1 MQIDAEAKS
10 GHELFFKVMNIM
22 LWIYPIR
29 IPKKGAY
36 CVMFLNIGWI
46 KGNFGKIVKKIQ
58 APAKSF
64 KKFFLMSFKDMALDN
79 NTLN

>member
-1 MQIDAEAKS
+1 MMLNLKECLENLAFEVDSNAETT
-10 GHELFFKVMNIM
+10 
-22 LWIYPIR
+22 
-29 IPKKGAY
+29 GAY
-36 CVMFLNIGWI
+36 WVIFLNLGWM

-64 KKFFLMSFKDMALDN
+64 KYFFLMSSKGISLDN

>member
-1 MQIDAEAKS
+1 MQSDAEGKI
-10 GHELFFKVMNIM
+10 GHELFFRIMNIRLCM
-22 LWIYPIR
+22 YPIN

-36 CVMFLNIGWI
+36 CVIFLNFGWI

-64 KKFFLMSFKDMALDN
+64 RKFFLMSFKIYL
-79 NTLN
+79 